1 MNRFNERV
9 ILSRF
14 VRSLGLTADQTI
26 LDVGCGF
33 GRNLRWLT
41 DEGIRVVGV
50 DINPKLV
57 KAARDADLE
66 CMTVEELEARDDRF
80 DVVLMAHII
89 EHFAPHDLLRFLDA
103 HLDRLKV
110 GGHLIIATP
119 LMWERFFNDFDHV
132 RPYHPRA
139 ILSVFGSDATQVQ
152 FSARNRLELVDLGLR
167 RMPRGQESIFD
178 QFATRPRGVVDRWL
192 AVTTRAGL
200 RAIYRLSGGRLCGR
214 TNGWVGLFRKTA
226 GIAPA
231 LPSPAPAHTSV
242 TTDRRAA

>member
-1 MNRFNERV
+1 MNRFNERA

-14 VRSLGLTADQTI
+14 VRSLGLTADQSI

-41 DEGIRVVGV
+41 DEGFHVVGV
-50 DINPKLV
+50 DINPRLV
-57 KAARDADLE
+57 ETVRDADLE

-80 DVVLMAHII
+80 DVLLMAHII

-119 LMWERFFNDFDHV
+119 LMWARFFNDFDHV

-152 FSARNRLELVDLGLR
+152 FHARNRLELVDLGLR

-178 QFATRPRGVVDRWL
+178 QFAARHRGVVGRCL
-192 AVTTRAGL
+192 AVATRTGL
-200 RAIYRLSGGRLCGR
+200 RAIYRFSGGRLCGR
-214 TNGWVGLFRKTA
+214 TNGWIGLFRKTA
-226 GIAPA
+226 SIAPA
-231 LPSPAPAHTSV
+231 LPSPAPVHTTV
-242 TTDRRAA
+242 IADRRAA

>member
-1 MNRFNERV
+1 MNRFNERA

-14 VRSLGLTADQTI
+14 VRSLGLSADQSI

-57 KAARDADLE
+57 EAARDADLE
-66 CMTVEELEARDDRF
+66 CLTVEELEARDDRF
-80 DVVLMAHII
+80 DVLLMAHII
-89 EHFAPHDLLRFLDA
+89 EHFAPHDLLRFLDS

-119 LMWERFFNDFDHV
+119 LMWARFFNDFDHV

-152 FSARNRLELVDLGLR
+152 FHARNRLELVDLGLR
-167 RMPRGQESIFD
+167 RMPCGRESIFEE
-178 QFATRPRGVVDRWL
+178 FAARHRGVVGRCL
-192 AVTTRAGL
+192 AGATRTGL

-214 TNGWVGLFRKTA
+214 TNGWIGLFRKTA
-226 GIAPA
+226 AIAPA
-231 LPSPAPAHTSV
+231 LPSPAPAHPTRIA
-242 TTDRRAA
+242 DRRAA